1 MVVLPVRSD
10 GKGKV
15 WEWVVAGR
23 VVEITT
29 DKRRVGESKESDGMG
44 KGRVG
49 EGMTGDI
56 TTEERRG
63 R

>member
-23 VVEITT
+23 VVEVTT
-29 DKRRVGESKESDGMG
+29 DKRRVGESKESDGRG